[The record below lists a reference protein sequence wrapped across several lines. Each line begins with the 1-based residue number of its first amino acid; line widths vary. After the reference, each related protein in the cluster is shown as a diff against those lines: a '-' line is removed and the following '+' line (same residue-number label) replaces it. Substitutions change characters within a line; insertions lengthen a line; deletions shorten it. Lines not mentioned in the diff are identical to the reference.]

1 MNLAILI
8 GVSQYENCSDLSAC
22 GNDVEIMSNIITQLD
37 KYDDVCVISNSP
49 KAYEAKQKIT
59 AFINKHKDSKVDE
72 LVFYY
77 TGHGAR
83 FDDDF
88 FYIFS
93 DFSEGRREVSGLRNS
108 ELDGLIR
115 NLEPELT
122 IKVVDACFAGGNYVK
137 SEADIKPI
145 LEKSAKENELNKLYF
160 LHSSNSEETSLA
172 TSEYSLFSN
181 SFFKS
186 LTQNEGDIRYRD
198 IMAYVADDMAVNGY
212 PKPTF
217 VVQAENTE
225 IFGEVSPE
233 LIDYIN
239 KTLSVAS
246 VEEANDSEPEKDDN
260 KSSSFIEL
268 VMKASE
274 NCYCSEEEA
283 HNNIS
288 KIRDFYSSEN
298 WPDDILN
305 IFDIEITELSY
316 SIPNSRAI
324 SKWLD
329 SNKNELYFVESE
341 YRSESYIEKEYVK
354 VPKKPE
360 PVRNRLGGIWESATL
375 ATAFARSALKGD
387 DYDYELQDV
396 EKTRSV
402 FKGIDFTASTPFKCL
417 QLKFKPKYK
426 SVENYAMTIVPVFS
440 RKELA
445 IFTSSEVLVYV
456 DWDRTSMPKCIDWKV
471 NKIQLKNESLILD
484 ACKQKIA
491 EVSLFITS
499 DVKAKLK

>member
-1 MNLAILI
+1 
-8 GVSQYENCSDLSAC
+8 
-22 GNDVEIMSNIITQLD
+22 
-37 KYDDVCVISNSP
+37 
-49 KAYEAKQKIT
+49 
-59 AFINKHKDSKVDE
+59 
-72 LVFYY
+72 
-77 TGHGAR
+77 
-83 FDDDF
+83 
-88 FYIFS
+88 
-93 DFSEGRREVSGLRNS
+93 
-108 ELDGLIR
+108 
-115 NLEPELT
+115 
-122 IKVVDACFAGGNYVK
+122 
-137 SEADIKPI
+137 
-145 LEKSAKENELNKLYF
+145 
-160 LHSSNSEETSLA
+160 
-172 TSEYSLFSN
+172 
-181 SFFKS
+181 
-186 LTQNEGDIRYRD
+186 
-198 IMAYVADDMAVNGY
+198 
-212 PKPTF
+212 
-217 VVQAENTE
+217 
-225 IFGEVSPE
+225 
-233 LIDYIN
+233 
-239 KTLSVAS
+239 
-246 VEEANDSEPEKDDN
+246 
-260 KSSSFIEL
+260 
-268 VMKASE
+268 MKASE

>member
-198 IMAYVADDMAVNGY
+198 FMAYVADDMAVNGY

-225 IFGEVSPE
+225 IFGEVS
-233 LIDYIN
+233 
-239 KTLSVAS
+239 
-246 VEEANDSEPEKDDN
+246 
-260 KSSSFIEL
+260 
-268 VMKASE
+268 
-274 NCYCSEEEA
+274 
-283 HNNIS
+283 
-288 KIRDFYSSEN
+288 
-298 WPDDILN
+298 
-305 IFDIEITELSY
+305 
-316 SIPNSRAI
+316 
-324 SKWLD
+324 
-329 SNKNELYFVESE
+329 
-341 YRSESYIEKEYVK
+341 
-354 VPKKPE
+354 
-360 PVRNRLGGIWESATL
+360 
-375 ATAFARSALKGD
+375 
-387 DYDYELQDV
+387 
-396 EKTRSV
+396 
-402 FKGIDFTASTPFKCL
+402 
-417 QLKFKPKYK
+417 
-426 SVENYAMTIVPVFS
+426 
-440 RKELA
+440 
-445 IFTSSEVLVYV
+445 
-456 DWDRTSMPKCIDWKV
+456 
-471 NKIQLKNESLILD
+471 
-484 ACKQKIA
+484 
-491 EVSLFITS
+491 
-499 DVKAKLK
+499 